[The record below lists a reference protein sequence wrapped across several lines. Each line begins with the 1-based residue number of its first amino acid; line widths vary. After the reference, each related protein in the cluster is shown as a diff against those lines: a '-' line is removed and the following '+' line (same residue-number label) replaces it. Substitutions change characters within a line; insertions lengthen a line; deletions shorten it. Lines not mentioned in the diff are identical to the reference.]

1 MLMEMETTPKLNPLI
16 VLTQLSQGFRVFNTF
31 SYVKRKYQ

>member
-16 VLTQLSQGFRVFNTF
+16 VCAQLNQGFRVFNTF
-31 SYVKRKYQ
+31 SYAQRKYQ